1 MVHLRQGGEPFDLPA
16 ADTSSRLQV
25 KATGS
30 DLMLQACKLQKQLCN
45 TISKLLSILRALR
58 QRGHLHLTHPH
69 QKSWCRAGVVWVI

>member
-1 MVHLRQGGEPFDLPA
+1 MVHLRQGGEPVDFTA
-16 ADTSSRLQV
+16 TGISSRLQV
-25 KATGS
+25 KATAS

-45 TISKLLSILRALR
+45 TIRELLSILRALR